1 MIGGGIFIAIASVMV
16 SGSIMVFAKR
26 REIMA
31 FKLQQIAPVVK
42 EGWGVE
48 LHTLQENFV
57 ASS

>member
-16 SGSIMVFAKR
+16 SDSIMVFAKR

-42 EGWGVE
+42 EGWGG
-48 LHTLQENFV
+48 
-57 ASS
+57 

>member
-16 SGSIMVFAKR
+16 SGSRMVFAKR

-42 EGWGVE
+42 EGWGGRIA
-48 LHTLQENFV
+48 HV
-57 ASS
+57 AREFCRE